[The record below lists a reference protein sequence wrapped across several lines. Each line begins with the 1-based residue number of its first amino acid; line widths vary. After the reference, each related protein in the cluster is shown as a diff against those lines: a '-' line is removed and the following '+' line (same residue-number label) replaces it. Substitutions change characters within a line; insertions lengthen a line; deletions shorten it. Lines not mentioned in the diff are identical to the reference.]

1 MGGVRIAASTIQHLL
16 TPFTASHLAPQLAGP
31 DGIVPTRGQVV
42 AVRPT
47 QAVDCP
53 QGLLAND
60 GLEYALVRPLSE
72 EAGAPP
78 PIILGGGR
86 EKVASA
92 EWGMTDDHT
101 TAPEASQV
109 GMDRSDGLAV
119 C

>member
-47 QAVDCP
+47 QDVDCP